1 MTSALACPIC
11 EEVGDLVFSGPAEV
25 TVGTVAAALER
36 RPIVACPHQHEATPT
51 ACSGAAMEAAEAS
64 LPRARAR
71 WRRDDRCRGCGE
83 PLRMPVR
90 RTQRSLTVAIEAHPP
105 ATIHLD
111 LPMTRCGG
119 CGLDQVPSRSQEDL
133 VVVIPALFA
142 SR

>member
-1 MTSALACPIC
+1 MTVHCPVC
-11 EEVGDLVFSGPAEV
+11 DTAGEVVLGSPAEV

-36 RPIVACPHQHEATPT
+36 RPVVACPQRHDATPPE
-51 ACSGAAMEAAEAS
+51 CSVAAMDAAEAA

-71 WRRDDRCRGCGE
+71 WRRDDRCRGCGAS
-83 PLRMPVR
+83 LRMPVR
-90 RTQRSLTVAIEAHPP
+90 RTQRTITIATDDLPP

-111 LPMTRCGG
+111 LPMTRCPD

-142 SR
+142 AG